1 MIQLSNTTAQT
12 LIPGQAITFD
22 KVLLHTGCGECH
34 RTNSS
39 SVKMRA
45 NCGTYEI
52 AFGGNIGATAAT
64 TAVQLS
70 IQVGG
75 ETIPS
80 STMISTTAAVGN
92 LNSVSRV
99 IPIKN
104 SCGDYDRITVVN
116 TGTTNVTVGA
126 NSTLFVKRI
135 S

>member
-12 LIPGQAITFD
+12 LSPGESITFD

-34 RTNSS
+34 RANTS

-45 NCGTYEI
+45 NGGTYEV
-52 AFGGNIGATAAT
+52 AFGANIGATAAA

-70 IQVGG
+70 IQIGG
-75 ETIPS
+75 DTLPE
-80 STMISTTAAVGN
+80 STMIVTTAVVGD
-92 LNSVSRV
+92 LASVSRV
-99 IPIKN
+99 IPIRN
-104 SCGDYDRITVVN
+104 TCEDHGRITVAN
-116 TGTTNVTVGA
+116 TGTEDVTVGA